1 MWVCW
6 LYLQKE
12 NFGLF
17 GFRDTLSVMFKAMQN
32 RMITKSKGQLGL
44 RGGVFGWKMS
54 CGRGGSGN
62 GGDERLRDV
71 TELEQKGDLG

>member
-1 MWVCW
+1 M
-6 LYLQKE
+6 
-12 NFGLF
+12 FGPF
-17 GFRDTLSVMFKAMQN
+17 GFLDTLSVIFKTMQN
-32 RMITKSKGQLGL
+32 RMISKGQLGL
-44 RGGVFGWKMS
+44 RRGVFGWKMS

>member
-1 MWVCW
+1 
-6 LYLQKE
+6 
-12 NFGLF
+12 
-17 GFRDTLSVMFKAMQN
+17 
-32 RMITKSKGQLGL
+32 
-44 RGGVFGWKMS
+44 MS

>member
-1 MWVCW
+1 
-6 LYLQKE
+6 
-12 NFGLF
+12 
-17 GFRDTLSVMFKAMQN
+17 
-32 RMITKSKGQLGL
+32 MITKSKGQLGL
-44 RGGVFGWKMS
+44 RGGVCGWKMS

>member
-1 MWVCW
+1 
-6 LYLQKE
+6 
-12 NFGLF
+12 
-17 GFRDTLSVMFKAMQN
+17 MFKTMQK
-32 RMITKSKGQLGL
+32 RMITNSKGQLGL
-44 RGGVFGWKMS
+44 KGGVFGWKMS